1 MKMIQALVRPEKA
14 HDVIDSLEKA
24 GIHAFTRLEVF
35 GRGRQKGIQVGPVR
49 YEELAKAWL
58 MVVVDD
64 DEADRVMETIKI
76 AARTGNPG
84 DGKIFLASLA
94 EVRTIRTG
102 DVVRSQPERPLPLTL
117 PSPPAGGR
125 G

>member
-1 MKMIQALVRPEKA
+1 MIQAVIRPEKLQE
-14 HDVIDSLEKA
+14 VIISLSKA
-24 GIHAFTRLEVF
+24 GVQALTHLDAT
-35 GRGRQKGIQVGPVR
+35 GRGRQKGIQVGAVR

-64 DEADRVMETIKI
+64 EDADRAMETIKI

-84 DGKIFLASLA
+84 DGKLFLSSLD

-102 DVVRSQPERPLPLTL
+102 QVERAAPGMESTGPTG
-117 PSPPAGGR
+117 PQG
-125 G
+125 

>member
-1 MKMIQALVRPEKA
+1 MIQAVVRPEKLQEVIA
-14 HDVIDSLEKA
+14 NLSKTGIQALTHLDVA
-24 GIHAFTRLEVF
+24 

-49 YEELAKAWL
+49 YEELSKAWL

-64 DEADRVMETIKI
+64 GDADRAMETIKI

-84 DGKIFLASLA
+84 DGKLFLSSLD

-102 DVVRSQPERPLPLTL
+102 QVEGAAPLSGPTG
-117 PSPPAGGR
+117 PQS
-125 G
+125 